1 MHARCDTSLFYFN
14 IVATGKPQ
22 EERKEGEADSYEYV
36 YEYEYEEYE
45 DGGDG
50 DTAGEGGDVGAEYE
64 LSSPP
69 PTLSQ
74 LIPPTQSLEELLPKG
89 NKFIDGSRG
98 RARRMPPP

>member
-1 MHARCDTSLFYFN
+1 M
-14 IVATGKPQ
+14 
-22 EERKEGEADSYEYV
+22 

-50 DTAGEGGDVGAEYE
+50 GDTAGEGGEVVYEYE

-89 NKFIDGSRG
+89 NKI
-98 RARRMPPP
+98 